1 MNKRP
6 INKMLSTV
14 RELKPEVQASHQYKY
29 IVMVLNKDNEDITYA
44 EKLMVRDNL
53 RVLCTVA
60 GLSYERLLMR
70 VCKES

>member
-6 INKMLSTV
+6 INKMLAIV
-14 RELKPEVQASHQYKY
+14 VERKPEVQASHQYKY
-29 IVMVLNKDNEDITYA
+29 IMLVLSKDNENISYA

-60 GLSYERLLMR
+60 GLSYDRLLMR
-70 VCKES
+70 VCQD

>member
-6 INKMLSTV
+6 INKMLATIV
-14 RELKPEVQASHQYKY
+14 ERKPEVQASHQYKY
-29 IVMVLNKDNEDITYA
+29 IMLVLSKDNEDISYA

-70 VCKES
+70 VCKEG

>member
-6 INKMLSTV
+6 INKMLATV
-14 RELKPEVQASHQYKY
+14 VERKPEVQASHQYKY
-29 IVMVLNKDNEDITYA
+29 IMLVLNKDNEDISYA
-44 EKLMVRDNL
+44 EKMMVRDNL

-70 VCKES
+70 VCQD

>member
-6 INKMLSTV
+6 INKMLATV
-14 RELKPEVQASHQYKY
+14 VECKPEVQASHQYRY
-29 IVMVLNKDNEDITYA
+29 IMMILNKDNKDITYT

-53 RVLCTVA
+53 RMLCAVA

-70 VCKES
+70 VCKED

>member
-29 IVMVLNKDNEDITYA
+29 IMLVLNKDNKDITYE
-44 EKLMVRDNL
+44 EKMMVRDNL
-53 RVLCTVA
+53 RVLCTVV

>member
-29 IVMVLNKDNEDITYA
+29 IVMVLNKDNEDGYSG
-44 EKLMVRDNL
+44 R
-53 RVLCTVA
+53 
-60 GLSYERLLMR
+60 
-70 VCKES
+70 

>member
-6 INKMLSTV
+6 INKMLATV
-14 RELKPEVQASHQYKY
+14 VERKPEVQASHQYKY
-29 IVMVLNKDNEDITYA
+29 IILVLSKDNEDISYA

-70 VCKES
+70 VCQE

>member
-6 INKMLSTV
+6 INKMLATV
-14 RELKPEVQASHQYKY
+14 VERKPEVQASHQYKY
-29 IVMVLNKDNEDITYA
+29 IMLVLSKDNEDISYA

-60 GLSYERLLMR
+60 GLSYDRLLMR
-70 VCKES
+70 VCQD